1 MKSVR
6 YHLEEEGVVLRYLL
20 ALPGEPESQKA
31 LWPVICFLHGY
42 DEGAP
47 MKIEDALTRHGPLR
61 LGNPVRRVNNFI
73 MIAPQL
79 PVRGDIWHRYAD
91 GVREIVQDV
100 QKRHGGDPRRTYLT
114 GFSFGGN
121 GVFNLALHQP
131 NFWAALWAVDPT
143 RIPSRDPKL
152 PVWLSFGEAARYNK
166 KGFIRALDLAP
177 IDAGTDRVYLD
188 EGADHVGS
196 AMRAYR
202 DERIYSWLLTKRLA

>member
-1 MKSVR
+1 MKGVQFR
-6 YHLEEEGVVLRYLL
+6 LEEEGGVLRYLL
-20 ALPGEPESQKA
+20 ALPSAPKSQKA
-31 LWPVICFLHGY
+31 LWPVLCFLHGY

-61 LGNPVRRVNNFI
+61 RGNPVRAINNFI
-73 MIAPQL
+73 VIAPQL
-79 PVRGDIWHRYAD
+79 PVRGDIWHRNAD
-91 GVREIVQDV
+91 AVQQIVHDV

-121 GVFNLALHQP
+121 GVFDLALEQHG
-131 NFWAALWAVDPT
+131 FWAALWAVDPT

-177 IDAGTDRVYLD
+177 IDAGTDHIYLD

-196 AMRAYR
+196 AMLAYR
-202 DERIYSWLLTKRLA
+202 DERIYSWLLSKRLT